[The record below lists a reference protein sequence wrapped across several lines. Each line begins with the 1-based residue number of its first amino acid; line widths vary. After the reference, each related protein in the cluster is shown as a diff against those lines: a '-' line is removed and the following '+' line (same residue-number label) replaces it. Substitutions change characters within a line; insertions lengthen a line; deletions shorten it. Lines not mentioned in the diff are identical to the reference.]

1 MLSRDEPN
9 KESMRLRLEEWEVT
23 IQNITDECNHE
34 KKKTTEILKGWR
46 AKLEKEP
53 TLLKPFQIDTIMRA
67 VRDRLDNFRRLNGFG
82 KSQH

>member
-34 KKKTTEILKGWR
+34 KKKTTAILKEWR
-46 AKLEKEP
+46 AKLEKKP
-53 TLLKPFQIDTIMRA
+53 TLLRPFQIDEIMRA
-67 VRDRLDNFRRLNGFG
+67 VRAKLNTTRQMNGFG
-82 KSQH
+82 KS

>member
-34 KKKTTEILKGWR
+34 KKKTTAILKEWR

-53 TLLKPFQIDTIMRA
+53 TLLKPFQIDEIMRA
-67 VRDRLDNFRRLNGFG
+67 VRDRLDNARRLNGFG
-82 KSQH
+82 KS

>member
-23 IQNITDECNHE
+23 IQTITNECNHK
-34 KKKTTEILKGWR
+34 KKKTTAILKDWR

-53 TLLKPFQIDTIMRA
+53 TLLRPFQIDEIMRA
-67 VRDRLDNFRRLNGFG
+67 VSGKLNTTRQMNGFG